1 MTVDGQAAQ
10 PVRPRHSRQ
19 LLQSVF
25 ERLRDSCSLLDQF
38 SELRREARS
47 VTTCLA
53 RMVDHGLKTLDG
65 PVELVQSF
73 PSLILHKLL
82 LDRYELSHARPQSE
96 KLTIDFMI
104 DKGRYQR

>member
-1 MTVDGQAAQ
+1 
-10 PVRPRHSRQ
+10 
-19 LLQSVF
+19 
-25 ERLRDSCSLLDQF
+25 
-38 SELRREARS
+38 
-47 VTTCLA
+47 
-53 RMVDHGLKTLDG
+53 MVDHGLKTLDG

-104 DKGRYQR
+104 DKGRYQRQSAAMDENHGKSKLVIRCGQTPTTASPGVATARVAG